1 MNKVIVI
8 IGAGPGISQAVAE
21 KFGKNG
27 FSVAL
32 IARKKD
38 KLQKLT
44 QSLIDDDI
52 DAHFFIGNAGDSDS
66 MKDAFEQIW
75 EKFNHIDVIHYN
87 AAKLKMV
94 NIANETAD
102 ALTRDFKVNVA
113 GVMTVVNLVLPD
125 MIKKSDGTILLTG
138 GGFALEPNPDYGSL
152 AIGKAGIRSLA
163 NSLHVA
169 LKPKNI
175 FAGTVTVCGIVSP
188 ESEKHTPK
196 NIAEQFWKLH
206 TERKTFEIQF

>member
-27 FSVAL
+27 FTIAL
-32 IARKKD
+32 IARKKE

-44 QSLIDDDI
+44 QSLIDDGI

-75 EKFNHIDVIHYN
+75 EKFNYIDVIHYN

-94 NIANETAD
+94 NIASETAD

-125 MIKKSDGTILLTG
+125 MEKKQEGTILLTG

-163 NSLHVA
+163 NSLHLA
-169 LKPKNI
+169 LKPKHI
-175 FAGTVTVCGIVSP
+175 FAGTVTVCGMVSP
-188 ESEKHTPK
+188 EAEKHTPK
-196 NIAEQFWKLH
+196 NIAEQFWKLY
-206 TERKTFEIQF
+206 TDRNVFEIQF